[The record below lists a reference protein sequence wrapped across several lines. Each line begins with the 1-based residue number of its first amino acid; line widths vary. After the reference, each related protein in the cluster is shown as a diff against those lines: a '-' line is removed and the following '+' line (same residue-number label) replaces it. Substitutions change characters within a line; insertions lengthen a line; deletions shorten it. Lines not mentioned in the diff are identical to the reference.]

1 MARTLTVTA
10 RSLGQTLAENG
21 TMRAIRLLAGARMMF
36 GGGLVSFVD
45 RDRTGFPPKAVWS
58 ATIRDEDA
66 PKVLLAEPVVF
77 RELVLVH
84 CPHGVQIEVDIE
96 E

>member
-1 MARTLTVTA
+1 MA
-10 RSLGQTLAENG
+10 
-21 TMRAIRLLAGARMMF
+21 
-36 GGGLVSFVD
+36 
-45 RDRTGFPPKAVWS
+45 RTGFPP
-58 ATIRDEDA
+58 IRDEDA